1 MGMYLIKNLNGDIIS
16 QSWISSFAFEQCFPQ
31 IELIQTKPVKGQSMC
46 LIVCT
51 MMDCFPILY
60 GNTRVMNNHS
70 VEEVRGL
77 ALLETRLL

>member
-1 MGMYLIKNLNGDIIS
+1 MEILYHSHGLVPLLLNS
-16 QSWISSFAFEQCFPQ
+16 VSL
-31 IELIQTKPVKGQSMC
+31 ELIQTKPVKGQSMC

-60 GNTRVMNNHS
+60 GNTWVMNNHS

-77 ALLETRLL
+77 ALLETRL